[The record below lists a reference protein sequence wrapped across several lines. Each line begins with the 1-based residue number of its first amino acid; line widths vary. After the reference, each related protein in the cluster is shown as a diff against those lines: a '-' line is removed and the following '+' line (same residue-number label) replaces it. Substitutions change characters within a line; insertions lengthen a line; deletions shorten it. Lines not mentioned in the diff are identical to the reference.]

1 MSMPSRREVLLGTT
15 SLAAGLAI
23 AGCQVPTTND
33 AATQESEHT
42 ASDKADVSTSASADL
57 PFGLSGVPCEGNVI
71 QAARGETEAT
81 LANEW
86 TFGGD
91 YAQIG
96 SFPIDEKTV
105 FGSATQT
112 PNDVTSYAAA
122 LISPDSYE
130 LLEEPQLEEPCSE
143 PQDGTGTADLLVW
156 RCTELLNV
164 SSAGTDNWQLRAWDA
179 TTRTTRVICSAEDL
193 NGTKQ
198 TPLLDAE
205 LVPVTDGTHVY
216 FASNLLSGETW
227 VPSVICCELDESA
240 QPAVIGD
247 GAYPAAV
254 NDGVLWAALD
264 ESNGNLCTAL
274 RRWNGQQSQDVF
286 TVETDSRWGISGVWA
301 CGDVRAVAFG
311 AADSAQG
318 SYVGIWRGDFESL
331 VCWVAADAPRVIG
344 CLNQS
349 WFVWGAGSESHNTEM
364 FALNLGSCEVTYLGD
379 APGYSR
385 PTVARE
391 CDAIIVPVTHGT
403 GAVSFRVGTLG

>member
-1 MSMPSRREVLLGTT
+1 MSMPSRREVLLGAT
-15 SLAAGLAI
+15 SLAAGLAV
-23 AGCQVPTTND
+23 AGCQAPTTD
-33 AATQESEHT
+33 DVTTQEPERT
-42 ASDKADVSTSASADL
+42 ASDKADVTTSASADL
-57 PFGLSGVPCEGNVI
+57 PFTLNGVPCEGNVI
-71 QAARGETEAT
+71 QATRSEREAA

-112 PNDVTSYAAA
+112 PDDVISYTAA
-122 LISPDSYE
+122 LIGPDGYE
-130 LLEEPQLEEPCSE
+130 PLEEPQLEEPCFE

-156 RCTELLNV
+156 RCAELLNV
-164 SSAGTDNWQLRAWDA
+164 PSAGTDNWQLRAWDA
-179 TTRTTRVICSAEDL
+179 TTGTTRVICSAEDL
-193 NGTKQ
+193 NGTRQ

-205 LVPVTDGTHVY
+205 LVPVTDGRHVF

-227 VPSVICCELDESA
+227 VPSVICCELNESA
-240 QPAVIGD
+240 QPTVIGD

-254 NDGVLWAALD
+254 DDGVLWAALD
-264 ESNGNLCTAL
+264 ESERGLCTVL
-274 RRWNGQQSQDVF
+274 RHRNGQQSQDVF
-286 TVETDSRWGISGVWA
+286 TIEADGRWGISDVWA
-301 CGDVRAVAFG
+301 CGDIRAVAFS
-311 AADSAQG
+311 AADSSQG

-331 VCWVAADAPRVIG
+331 ACWVATDAPRVIG
-344 CLNQS
+344 SLNQR
-349 WFVWGAGSESHNTEM
+349 WFAWGAGSESHNTEM

-385 PTVARE
+385 PTVAQE
-391 CDAIIVPVTHGT
+391 CDAVIVPVTHGT